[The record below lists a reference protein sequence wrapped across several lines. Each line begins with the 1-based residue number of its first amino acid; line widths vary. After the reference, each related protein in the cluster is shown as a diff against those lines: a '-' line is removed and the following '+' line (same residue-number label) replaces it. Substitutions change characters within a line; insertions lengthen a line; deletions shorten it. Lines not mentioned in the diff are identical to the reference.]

1 VDEPRRADPD
11 PALSARPRRGFSL
24 VEILLTIVIFSVV
37 ILSLAGLAFQIARR
51 TTRATDQALSMAV
64 LLAKVDQASTTTF
77 DSLDLVVGCDSTVS
91 GLIRIR
97 GCTTVDSITNVRRRV
112 RIIVSTSLPGTRPDT
127 ITFQRGRV
135 RYPIPLR

>member
-1 VDEPRRADPD
+1 MDEPRGADPD
-11 PALSARPRRGFSL
+11 PALTARPRQGFSL

-64 LLAKVDQASTTTF
+64 LLAKVDQASTTAF
-77 DSLDLVVGCDSTVS
+77 DSLNVVVGCDSTAS